1 MQIADGV
8 LVALALLL
16 VVAVVVARV
25 RAGRSG
31 SSAAD
36 LDNALDAD
44 ERRML
49 EEALA
54 AVQRE
59 HGEPV
64 RRLIASRVVVLK
76 SRGVPLRA
84 VRPAGEPPI
93 ARLLFANGTVLRA
106 RPERAGD
113 WAPVVVAVTGRH
125 HTVVIESYTVGES
138 DVGIV
143 LVAPGGVRRAATVV
157 GLDEPA

>member
-1 MQIADGV
+1 VQIADGV
-8 LVALALLL
+8 LVVLAVLL

-31 SSAAD
+31 SSAGD
-36 LDNALDAD
+36 LDTAMDPD
-44 ERRML
+44 ERAQL

-54 AVQRE
+54 AVHRE

-84 VRPAGEPPI
+84 VRGADEPPI

-106 RPERAGD
+106 RPRRAGE
-113 WAPVVVAVTGRH
+113 WAPLVVAVTARH
-125 HTVVIESYTVGES
+125 HTVVIESFTVGED

-143 LVAPGGVRRAATVV
+143 LSGPGGLRQSATVV
-157 GLDEPA
+157 GLDDPD